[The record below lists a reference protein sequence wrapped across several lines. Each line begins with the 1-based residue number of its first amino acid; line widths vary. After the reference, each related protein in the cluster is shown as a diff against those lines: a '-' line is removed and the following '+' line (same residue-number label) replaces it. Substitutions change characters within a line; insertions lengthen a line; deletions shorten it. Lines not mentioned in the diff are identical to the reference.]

1 MIANLTGEL
10 RRREAT
16 VLYALRFLADDEGKV
31 AVRHRDLA
39 TALGWRHH
47 TGIRNTTRDLER
59 RGLIRIHPNGVA
71 ANTFEVTALGH
82 EVAEA
87 EQERSAA

>member
-1 MIANLTGEL
+1 MTASVTGEL

-16 VLYALRFLADDEGKV
+16 VLYALQFLADDEGKV
-31 AVRHRDLA
+31 TVRHRDLA
-39 TALGWRHH
+39 TALGWKHH

-82 EVAEA
+82 EVAGGA
-87 EQERSAA
+87 LERGAA